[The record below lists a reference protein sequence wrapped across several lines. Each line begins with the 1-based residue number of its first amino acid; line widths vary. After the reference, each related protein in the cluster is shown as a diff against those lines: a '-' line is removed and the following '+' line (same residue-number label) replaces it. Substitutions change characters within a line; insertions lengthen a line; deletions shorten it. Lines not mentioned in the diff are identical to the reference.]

1 MGTHRAHVA
10 VPYSAPA
17 QETQAEAPL
26 TTPRVLSIHVSSPTS
41 HAVTERSE
49 TPDVVG
55 LELVAAHR
63 LARRHRLRLSV
74 SVWETKIGPWG
85 MILTQ
90 QPGGGRQQP
99 GECIHVVVATR
110 PHLAIPDVDGLE
122 AGRAMRALRRFGLLP
137 TRVEGRASR
146 TVPAGHVITT
156 RPRAGTLVADG
167 EHVTVTISRARPSR
181 GVAEEPVASNKE
193 TPRVERDPGS
203 PRDPS
208 RATLVPT
215 RAG

>member
-1 MGTHRAHVA
+1 MGTHRADVA
-10 VPYSAPA
+10 VSFGVPAPA
-17 QETQAEAPL
+17 TQTEAPR
-26 TTPRVLSIHVSSPTS
+26 TTPHVVSIHVSNSTS
-41 HAVTERSE
+41 YAVAERSE

-63 LARRHRLRLSV
+63 LARLHRLRLSV

-85 MILTQ
+85 MVLSQ

-110 PHLAIPDVDGLE
+110 PHLVIPDVSGLE

-137 TRVEGRASR
+137 IRVEGRASR
-146 TVPAGHVITT
+146 TVPPGHVITT

-167 EHVTVTISRARPSR
+167 ERVTVTISRVGSSR
-181 GVAEEPVASNKE
+181 GVAE
-193 TPRVERDPGS
+193 
-203 PRDPS
+203 
-208 RATLVPT
+208 
-215 RAG
+215 